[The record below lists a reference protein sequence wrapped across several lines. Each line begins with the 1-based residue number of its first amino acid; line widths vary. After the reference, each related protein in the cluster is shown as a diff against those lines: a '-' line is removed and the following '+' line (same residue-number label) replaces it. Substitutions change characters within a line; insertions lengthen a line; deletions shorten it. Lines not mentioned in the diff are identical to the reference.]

1 MFAFLRALGVEGAS
15 NLGGW
20 LLRTLGP
27 KTGTHRTVMRNL
39 RIAFPAMAEAER
51 QQLAIDQWEGTG
63 RTFAELA
70 VMDKLTPDGGRV
82 EVVGIDRLHALR
94 DGGKPAV
101 LISGHLANFEV
112 MAAVIMAAGVPCQV
126 TYRAANNPYVDA
138 LIRESRE
145 RYGIRLFA
153 PKGDG
158 TRELMVGMKRGD
170 SIALLVDQKYNEGP
184 EVQFFGQPVNASP
197 GAARLALKFGTVMQP
212 LSVVRLPGARFRVTA
227 HEPITVED
235 TGDKAGD
242 ILRGVQAAN
251 LFVEDRVREH
261 PVDWFWV
268 HKRWPDRVYA
278 ALYGITGG
286 TAQYY
291 NNVGYSYMLRGNVPA
306 ALTSF
311 RKARAL
317 DPDNIVVANNIQI
330 LQNAAAANRA

>member
-1 MFAFLRALGVEGAS
+1 MPGDDANQPGLAQDLIWRLEAAAFSGLFALLRGLGVDRAS
-15 NLGGW
+15 ALGGW

-27 KTGTHRTVMRNL
+27 LTGTQKTVMRNL
-39 RIAFPAMAEAER
+39 RIAFPDMSAEDR
-51 QQLAIDQWEGTG
+51 RTLALAQWDQTG

-70 VMDKLTPDGGRV
+70 VMDRLTPDGGRV
-82 EVVGIDRLHALR
+82 EVVGIERLHALR
-94 DGGKPAV
+94 DGGRPAV

-158 TRELMVGMKRGD
+158 TRELVAGMKRGD

-184 EVQFFGQPVNASP
+184 EVEFFGHPVNASP

-242 ILRGVQAAN
+242 VLRGVQAAN
-251 LFVEDRVREH
+251 RFVEDCVRRH
-261 PVDWFWV
+261 PEDWFWV
-268 HKRWPDRVYA
+268 HKRWPNAVYA
-278 ALYGITGG
+278 GLKDEE
-286 TAQYY
+286 
-291 NNVGYSYMLRGNVPA
+291 A
-306 ALTSF
+306 A
-311 RKARAL
+311 R
-317 DPDNIVVANNIQI
+317 
-330 LQNAAAANRA
+330 